1 MHKHNIY
8 WDVGQFVGFMI
19 PWKITVHLH
28 CVCQIL
34 VFNAINT
41 IVTDMKGNIR
51 IYKLPLGPSTD
62 LETHIS
68 LAFGSDNII
77 SISLYHDPWAV
88 CIIYLLTGYE
98 GIASLLSPRHWLLNE
113 AKPRSIVRVEGTT
126 NLLFPNTQSISIL
139 LYRKTLD
146 S

>member
-98 GIASLLSPRHWLLNE
+98 GIASLLSLRHWLLNE

>member
-28 CVCQIL
+28 CVFQIL

-41 IVTDMKGNIR
+41 IVTDMKDNIR

-98 GIASLLSPRHWLLNE
+98 GIASLLSPRHWLLNG
-113 AKPRSIVRVEGTT
+113 P
-126 NLLFPNTQSISIL
+126 
-139 LYRKTLD
+139 
-146 S
+146 